1 VEQGDAK
8 DLLSRSAGWRA
19 QSTFSKLFSATPNGE
34 GSAEENRIHV
44 YRRGDFSRCMRHAKD
59 VVSTVGLCT
68 TLQEWILR
76 ISDHSIVDTA
86 CTCWIE
92 LSADSWSVNC
102 GPSMVGEISTGR
114 SAGVSQ
120 VCVIA

>member
-1 VEQGDAK
+1 VCAGHEALMAAAAAAISEAESGARGCERSVFATCGVTGSIDIFK
-8 DLLSRSAGWRA
+8 IVLS
-19 QSTFSKLFSATPNGE
+19 N
-34 GSAEENRIHV
+34 AEKNRIHV

-86 CTCWIE
+86 CTC
-92 LSADSWSVNC
+92 
-102 GPSMVGEISTGR
+102 
-114 SAGVSQ
+114 
-120 VCVIA
+120 

>member
-1 VEQGDAK
+1 VEQGGAK

-19 QSTFSKLFSATPNGE
+19 QSTFSRLFSATQEGE
-34 GSAEENRIHV
+34 GSAEENRTHD
-44 YRRGDFSRCMRHAKD
+44 YRRGDFSRCNMRHAKD

-76 ISDHSIVDTA
+76 ISDHSVVDTA

-92 LSADSWSVNC
+92 LSADSWSVNW
-102 GPSMVGEISTGR
+102 GPSMVGG
-114 SAGVSQ
+114 SQ
-120 VCVIA
+120 PVDLPGYA